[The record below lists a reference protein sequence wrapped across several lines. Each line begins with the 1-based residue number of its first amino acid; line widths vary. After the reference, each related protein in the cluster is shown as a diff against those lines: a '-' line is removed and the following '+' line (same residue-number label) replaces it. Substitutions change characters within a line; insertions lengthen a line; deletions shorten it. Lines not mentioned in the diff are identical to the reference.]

1 MYEHDNDHEV
11 SKETREEKLKRLRYD
26 SDSVAEKYFDLEFY
40 VDDVIQRTYD
50 IEWLIPNLLERNTV
64 AILYGEAETYKSFL
78 ALYIGFLLAQGHSV
92 LKSNI
97 QGNAFVKYVALE
109 MPHQHTPRLKA
120 LNEKFR
126 YLGDDDD
133 VQEQGF
139 HMGLFSMSEKHFTMG
154 KDNLEEIVAFEHIA
168 NTYELIIIDTLSYL
182 FPDQDESKAH
192 VVRGVM
198 HELNRIASEKKC
210 TILCIHHPTKA
221 NNQIIRGSSEINN
234 AVNTIIH
241 NNGRQLRVKK
251 QRNGKSG
258 QRYDYVMNYVEK
270 FDTLIPEFTNSRK
283 KHDAKIESLLT
294 IIESKPD
301 SIISRTELR
310 EEWLKVHGV
319 ENQSTN
325 NTNFSRALKKAVSD
339 GLIKIETENED
350 EIVSINEV

>member
-11 SKETREEKLKRLRYD
+11 SKETREEKLKILRRI
-26 SDSVAEKYFDLEFY
+26 SESVAEKYFDLDFS
-40 VDDVIQRTYD
+40 VADVIKRTHD

-97 QGNAFVKYVALE
+97 QGNCLVTYVALE

-126 YLGDDDD
+126 YLGDDDWTP
-133 VQEQGF
+133 ER
-139 HMGLFSMSEKHFTMG
+139 LFDAGIFSVIEKHFTLG
-154 KDNLEEIVAFEHIA
+154 RDNLEEIVAFEHIA
-168 NTYELIIIDTLSYL
+168 DENELIIVDTLSYL

-198 HELNRIASEKKC
+198 HELNRIASEQKC

-283 KHDAKIESLLT
+283 KHDVKIESLLT